1 MPHFV
6 DEAEQKEKSLQKK
19 DEQHILTIP
28 EIILENKRLYSSF
41 NAILEEYISKIASLS
56 SESRRPVVEIGFTY
70 LEGDFKYEYFASSYK
85 TVSKRVFFLIKKEK
99 VYSLWRRCIV
109 TITNKKG
116 IVKLTLYEKAVS
128 EKNLSDAIK
137 KKHRVFIKVEDLN
150 KDVALWLMDFLGYKY
165 SQREILSHIPHKSEI
180 HELL

>member
-19 DEQHILTIP
+19 DEQTISTVP
-28 EIILENKRLYSSF
+28 EIISQNKLLYSSF
-41 NAILEEYISKIASLS
+41 HAWMEEFINKIASLS

-70 LEGDFKYEYFASSYK
+70 LEGDYKYEYYASSYK
-85 TVSKRVFFLIKKEK
+85 TISKRVLLFVRKER

-109 TITNKKG
+109 SITNKNG

-128 EKNLSDAIK
+128 EKNLSDVIK
-137 KKHRVFIKVEDLN
+137 KKQRVFVKIEDLN
-150 KDVALWLMDFLGYKY
+150 KEFALWLMDYLGYKY
-165 SQREILSHIPHKSEI
+165 SQREILSHIPHKADIQEI
-180 HELL
+180 